1 MLHVMGLSEPGFA
14 LVLAGVFFLLI
25 ALFLLLLYIDGKRNA
40 GKTAQKE
47 RLWHAFRAQADARPL
62 STKGKSFTFDA

>member
-14 LVLAGVFFLLI
+14 LVLAGLLI
-25 ALFLLLLYIDGKRNA
+25 ALLLLLLYIDGKRNA
-40 GKTAQKE
+40 GKTREKE
-47 RLWHAFRAQADARPL
+47 RLWRAFRAKANARRL